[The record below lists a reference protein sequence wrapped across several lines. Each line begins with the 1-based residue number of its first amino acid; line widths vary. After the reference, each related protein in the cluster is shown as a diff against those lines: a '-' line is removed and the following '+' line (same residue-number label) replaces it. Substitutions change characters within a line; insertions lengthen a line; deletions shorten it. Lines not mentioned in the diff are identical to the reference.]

1 LTVVCL
7 KESTKRS
14 LLINYLNKFFLYLL
28 KSVRKPL
35 IKKKKKI
42 LPVEFYNPPSAIL
55 ASGTK
60 EGVELGG
67 TKLLVS
73 IDAGHNLYSEG
84 VVFSELSWGAFYQ
97 EDGLEDQIDTFETK
111 EFDSV
116 REDPEALVDTII
128 EAIYNV
134 INNQKIFYGI
144 FDFEV
149 DAFLNTNTVIPG
161 LKLDYKIINKLLDA
175 HKKTRDKN
183 LFPQILS
190 DAKGTNRIKIE
201 FQGNKKRNL
210 HLNGNKLEDYA
221 ELLRLAKGFATGIV
235 CTSRGAANL
244 YIMSDNLTYKEEELS
259 ELYIDND
266 NLMIIEMGI
275 ERELLF
281 PITWF
286 RIDLG
291 IKSLETLELWDK
303 IKDIPSL
310 AKALERYDRYISSL
324 VFKKFK
330 VMASIESIGTNV
342 ADDFYTMSSTE
353 RRQALRDMA
362 EAIKKLTEEYKK

>member
-1 LTVVCL
+1 MWCYV
-7 KESTKRS
+7 
-14 LLINYLNKFFLYLL
+14 
-28 KSVRKPL
+28 
-35 IKKKKKI
+35 
-42 LPVEFYNPPSAIL
+42 PVEFYNPPSAIL
-55 ASGTK
+55 ATGSK

-73 IDAGHNLYSEG
+73 IDARHNLYSEG
-84 VVFSELSWGAFYQ
+84 IVFSELSWGAFYQ
-97 EDGLEDQIDTFETK
+97 DEGLEDQIDTFETR

-116 REDPEALVDTII
+116 RENPEGLAETII
-128 EAIYNV
+128 EGIYNI

-149 DAFLNTNTVIPG
+149 DAFLNQNTVIPG
-161 LKLDYKIINKLLDA
+161 LKLDYEIINKLLEA

-183 LFPQILS
+183 LFPQLLT
-190 DAKGTNRIKIE
+190 DAKGAKRIKIE

-221 ELLRLAKGFATGIV
+221 EILRLAKGFATGIV

-244 YIMSDNLTYKEEELS
+244 YIMSDNLIFKDEELS
-259 ELYIDND
+259 ELYIDSD

-291 IKSLETLELWDK
+291 IKALETLELWNK
-303 IKDIPSL
+303 IKDFPKL
-310 AKALERYDRYISSL
+310 AKALERYDKYISSL

-330 VMASIESIGTNV
+330 VMASVEKIGTNV
-342 ADDFYTMSSTE
+342 EDDFYKMSSIE

>member
-1 LTVVCL
+1 MWC
-7 KESTKRS
+7 
-14 LLINYLNKFFLYLL
+14 Y
-28 KSVRKPL
+28 
-35 IKKKKKI
+35 

-73 IDAGHNLYSEG
+73 IDGFHNLYSEG
-84 VVFSELSWGAFYQ
+84 IVFSELSWGAFYQ
-97 EDGLEDQIDTFETK
+97 EEGLEDQIDTFETK

-116 REDPEALVDTII
+116 RENPEGLAETII
-128 EAIYNV
+128 ESIYNI

-149 DAFLNTNTVIPG
+149 DAFLNQNTVIPG
-161 LKLDYKIINKLLDA
+161 LKLDYKIINKLLEA
-175 HKKTRDKN
+175 HKKNRDKN

-190 DAKGTNRIKIE
+190 DAKGAHKIKIE

-210 HLNGNKLEDYA
+210 QLNGTKLEDFA
-221 ELLRLAKGFATGIV
+221 EVLRLAKGFATGIV

-244 YIMSDNLTYKEEELS
+244 YIMSDNLTYKEDELS
-259 ELYIDND
+259 ELYIDSD

-286 RIDLG
+286 RVDLG

-303 IKDIPSL
+303 IKGYPKL
-310 AKALERYDRYISSL
+310 MKALERYDKYISSL

-330 VMASIESIGTNV
+330 VIASVENIGTNV
-342 ADDFYTMSSTE
+342 EDEFYKMSTVE